1 MAFGAFAWTGQAQ
14 PMAPKPPL
22 DPQHAQSTAP
32 DTAWTTPPARTG
44 QGGSAP
50 QPVQTLM
57 GARGIA
63 RNPSWA
69 FGHRGTAATA
79 QALAPVIGAYASDSR
94 VRMVAQRNAAIAHG
108 DRRTA
113 TLQTHAYNPSPQ
125 REYGE
130 GQSVDIASGHDG
142 PQYPVHAIVHD
153 RPGGQ
158 FLDGSGGGE
167 MGPTGFRLGV
177 SRRWAGRSYT
187 SPALGAMYSRNTLRG
202 VLPQIVATPHNQ
214 PALAGVMESGIA
226 SNARAL
232 LGNFTWPA
240 IFNSP
245 PSVSDQLTAA
255 YQPNVPVAGGYD
267 PVMGS
272 GMM

>member
-1 MAFGAFAWTGQAQ
+1 M
-14 PMAPKPPL
+14 
-22 DPQHAQSTAP
+22 
-32 DTAWTTPPARTG
+32 
-44 QGGSAP
+44 
-50 QPVQTLM
+50 
-57 GARGIA
+57 
-63 RNPSWA
+63 
-69 FGHRGTAATA
+69 
-79 QALAPVIGAYASDSR
+79 ALAPVIGAYATAER
-94 VRMVAQRNAAIAHG
+94 VKMVAQRNAAIAHG
-108 DRRTA
+108 DRRTT
-113 TLQTHAYNPSPQ
+113 TLQTHAYNPAPQ
-125 REYGE
+125 REMGE
-130 GQSVDIASGHDG
+130 GQSVDIASGHAG

-158 FLDGSGGGE
+158 FLDGSGSGE

-177 SRRWAGRSYT
+177 SRRWASRSYT
-187 SPALGAMYSRNTLRG
+187 SPALGAMYSRNSLRG

-240 IFNSP
+240 IFNTP

-255 YQPNVPVAGGYD
+255 YQPNVAAPGQYD